1 MDLLKVKKGITHAGK
16 FHTDDVLSTV
26 LLQTLNPNIKIIRVN
41 QYDANDIDQSEISF
55 DIGLG
60 KFDHHQENREVY
72 DYGYPY
78 SAFGKLW
85 REFGKEC
92 LKKYGFT
99 KIDEAFLIFNRTYV
113 SRIDQGDNEG
123 YQNVEPKFYENDL
136 IMNFNPSW
144 FELKNNPNA
153 SNEQFFKVVE
163 FAKALFNNWMR
174 QLYEQ
179 IELIDVEESIWNKAI
194 NNEKDGIIV
203 LDERIP
209 WQTFAKKNKDNNVK
223 MVVSKNERGGYS
235 VISKNSYLFKIRK
248 CQYLSFVH
256 PSNFMGVANTLEN
269 AISAAKYS
277 LNLCFVD

>member
-41 QYDANDIDQSEISF
+41 QYNANDIDQSEISF

-60 KFDHHQENREVY
+60 KFDHHQENREVD

-144 FELKNNPNA
+144 FELKNNSNA
-153 SNEQFFKVVE
+153 SNEQFFKAVE

-179 IELIDVEESIWNKAI
+179 IELMDVEENIWNKAI

-209 WQTFAKKNKDNNVK
+209 WQMFAKKIRIIMSKWLFQK
-223 MVVSKNERGGYS
+223 MKEA
-235 VISKNSYLFKIRK
+235 VI
-248 CQYLSFVH
+248 V
-256 PSNFMGVANTLEN
+256 
-269 AISAAKYS
+269 
-277 LNLCFVD
+277 